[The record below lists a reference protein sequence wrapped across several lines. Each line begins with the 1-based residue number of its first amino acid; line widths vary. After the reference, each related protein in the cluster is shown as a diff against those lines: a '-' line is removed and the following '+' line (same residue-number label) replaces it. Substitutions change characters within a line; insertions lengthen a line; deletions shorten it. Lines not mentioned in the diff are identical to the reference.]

1 MGSHSMF
8 LDRKTK
14 YEEVVS
20 FLIDQQIQCN
30 TNKLSQQ

>member
-1 MGSHSMF
+1 MF